1 MKTSRATTFRTF
13 ASALALAT
21 AVFVFA
27 AAATVATIAATST
40 PALADT
46 KKEALTIG
54 VTAGP
59 HEEILE
65 VVKDILAGK
74 GISIKIVTFTD
85 YVTPNIAL
93 AQGDIDANSFQHG
106 PYLERFAKDRR
117 LNLVAIA
124 KTFVF
129 PIGVY
134 SKKIKSIEQLRP
146 RAVIAIPNDPTNG
159 GRALLLLQK
168 AGFIKLRSGVGITP
182 SVFDITENPKKL
194 DIKELDAAQLPRSL
208 EDVDAAVVNT
218 NYAIEA
224 GLDPVKDAIF
234 REGADSPYANIIA
247 VRAEDK
253 DKPIFKELVQAYHSQ
268 RVADFVKEKYKG
280 AVVPAF

>member
-1 MKTSRATTFRTF
+1 MKKLIAAIRKGALVAVGGFALVVVGAALSVPVFADSKTSGQKDV
-13 ASALALAT
+13 L
-21 AVFVFA
+21 
-27 AAATVATIAATST
+27 TV
-40 PALADT
+40 
-46 KKEALTIG
+46 G

-65 VVKDILAGK
+65 VVRDILAEK
-74 GISIKIVTFTD
+74 GITVKIVTFTD
-85 YVTPNIAL
+85 YVTPNLAL

-117 LNLVAIA
+117 LNLVSIG

-134 SKKIKSIEQLRP
+134 SKKIKSLDQLRQ
-146 RAVIAIPNDPTNG
+146 RSVIAIPNDPTNG

-168 AGFIKLRSGVGITP
+168 AGLIKLRGGVGITP
-182 SVFDITENPKKL
+182 TVFDITENPKKL
-194 DIKELDAAQLPRSL
+194 DIKELDAAQLPRAL

-253 DKPIFKELVQAYHSQ
+253 DKAILKELVQAYHTK

-280 AVVPAF
+280 AVIPAF